1 MFVFTNDCSGIG
13 SVYYKDLH
21 EKTLHNLK
29 NGAWDWK
36 FKWELMEKVFS
47 EDALRNTKYLEN
59 FNKAYNYITNLW
71 EGTDSL
77 TISKSQAKEL
87 FRDIDAVQVIPK
99 KFEEEVKGLLQKW
112 EDAKGNLAERVKLLS
127 QILEY
132 SFSLPVWS
140 LKELEK
146 QRIHDRLSIYYVE
159 GNYSEDIGFE
169 LISSA
174 DTEWNVR

>member
-1 MFVFTNDCSGIG
+1 
-13 SVYYKDLH
+13 LH

-29 NGAWDWK
+29 DGAWDWK
-36 FKWELMEKVFS
+36 FKWELMEKVYS

-59 FNKAYNYITNLW
+59 FNKAYRYITNLW

-99 KFEEEVKGLLQKW
+99 EFEKEVKGLLQKW
-112 EDAKGNLAERVKLLS
+112 ENAKGNLAERVKLLS

-146 QRIHDRLSIYYVE
+146 QRIHDRLNIYYVE
-159 GNYSEDIGFE
+159 GNYSEDTGFE